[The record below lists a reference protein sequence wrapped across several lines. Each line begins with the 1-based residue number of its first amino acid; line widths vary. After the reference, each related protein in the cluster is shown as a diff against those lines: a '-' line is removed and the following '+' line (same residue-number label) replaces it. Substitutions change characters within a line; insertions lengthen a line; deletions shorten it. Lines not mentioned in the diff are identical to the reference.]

1 MMKKEPLYQKIV
13 TDILAQIQA
22 GHLKPGDQVPTELE
36 ISKQYNVSRIT
47 SKRALT
53 ELENK
58 ELIERIQGRGSFV
71 AEQKPSPSHVI
82 LFILPFP
89 NNPGLGDYAQGISRF
104 IANTPYTVQIQ
115 TNAYLSQLDAKKIS
129 SMYAGLL
136 LYPEAGT
143 SHLDILYTLYL
154 EKFPVV
160 VLDKNIES
168 IPFPFITSDNMQG
181 GYLAAQHLINQG
193 HKKIVFYATQ
203 NLERSSTIRERYLGY
218 LKAIHE
224 ANIAYHGS
232 KVVLSAEDNSAFIHQ
247 LKEEEITGL
256 IAEND
261 INAIHLMKE
270 IKRYGYQV
278 PKDFSIIGFD
288 NIQAAELVDPALT
301 TIAQSFEEIGY
312 QAAEQLIQLIE
323 NKEAIHSVVIPIEVI
338 IRESTN

>member
-13 TDILAQIQA
+13 TDIQAQIQA
-22 GHLKPGDQVPTELE
+22 GDLKPGDQVPTELE
-36 ISKQYNVSRIT
+36 ISKRYNVSRIT

-58 ELIERIQGRGSFV
+58 HLIERIQGRGSFV
-71 AEQKPSPSHVI
+71 AEQKQIQSKVI

-104 IANTPYTVQIQ
+104 IANTSYTVQIQ
-115 TNAYLSQLDAKKIS
+115 TNTYLSGLDAKKIS

-160 VLDKNIES
+160 VLDKKIES
-168 IPFPFITSDNMQG
+168 IPFPFITSDNTQG
-181 GYLAAQHLINQG
+181 GYLAALHLINLG
-193 HKKIVFYATQ
+193 HKKIIFYTTQ
-203 NLERSSTIRERYLGY
+203 NLERSSTVRERYLGY
-218 LKAIHE
+218 LKAVHE
-224 ANIAYHGS
+224 ANMEYHDA
-232 KVVLSAEDNSAFIHQ
+232 KVIHSSEDNSNFIHQ
-247 LKEEEITGL
+247 LKTEAITG
-256 IAEND
+256 IIVEND

-270 IKRYGYQV
+270 IKRCGYQI
-278 PKDFSIIGFD
+278 PEDFSIIGFD
-288 NIQAAELVDPALT
+288 NIQAAELVDPGLT

-312 QAAEQLIQLIE
+312 QAAKQLIQLIE
-323 NKEAIHSVVIPIEVI
+323 NNQAIHSVVVPTEIL

>member
-22 GHLKPGDQVPTELE
+22 GDLKPGDQVPTELE

-58 ELIERIQGRGSFV
+58 QLIERIQGRGSFV
-71 AEQKPSPSHVI
+71 AEQQQPHSNVI

-104 IANTPYTVQIQ
+104 IANTSYTVQIQ
-115 TNAYLSQLDAKKIS
+115 TNAYLSQLDAKKLS

-160 VLDKNIES
+160 VLDKKIES

-181 GYLAAQHLINQG
+181 GYLATQHLINHG
-193 HKKIVFYATQ
+193 HKKIIFYTTQ
-203 NLERSSTIRERYLGY
+203 NLERSSTIRERYLGF
-218 LKAIHE
+218 LKAIHQ
-224 ANIAYHGS
+224 ANLEYHDS
-232 KVVLSAEDNSAFIHQ
+232 KVVNPDEDNSSFIHQ
-247 LKEEEITGL
+247 MKEEQITGL
-256 IAEND
+256 IVEND

-270 IKRYGYQV
+270 IKRCGYQI

-288 NIQAAELVDPALT
+288 NIQAAELVDPGLS

-312 QAAEQLIQLIE
+312 QAAKQLIQLIDS
-323 NKEAIHSVVIPIEVI
+323 NQDIHSVVVPIEMM